1 MATHSSIL
9 GEFHGQRSLAGYN
22 PWGHKESVGYT
33 RATECK
39 VRNGGVCLGRL
50 AGRVGLR
57 AYMGQTLR
65 KGMLVRVW
73 VPKGRSGQRPCTA
86 AITTFPGRPPCT
98 WPLCW
103 IPPSPPLLPSFSSPS
118 SALYS
123 PSLSISHSPLD
134 SDDFR
139 SVCFLTA
146 SKPSRPPLL
155 VGITDT

>member
-1 MATHSSIL
+1 MGS
-9 GEFHGQRSLAGYN
+9 QR
-22 PWGHKESVGYT
+22 V
-33 RATECK
+33 
-39 VRNGGVCLGRL
+39 
-50 AGRVGLR
+50 
-57 AYMGQTLR
+57 
-65 KGMLVRVW
+65 
-73 VPKGRSGQRPCTA
+73 
-86 AITTFPGRPPCT
+86 
-98 WPLCW
+98 CW
-103 IPPSPPLLPSFSSPS
+103 IHPSNGVQGEEWWGVFGQVGRESGAEGLYGADTKKRNACKGVGAQRQEWAAPVHCRHHHLPRPTSMHVAAVLDPRPLHLFSPSFSSPS